1 MKTIES
7 AIKRS
12 IKRIQEK
19 EQQQTWLN
27 FGKAALPQKN
37 ALLKGLLNDWFMGK
51 ETDLDQV
58 LHFLQEMKIPVSAGS
73 DVYLLWVQIQQWHS
87 FPVAFEEW
95 RQSTEEIFRD
105 FSLRFNIRY
114 CLIFQIK
121 RLLEYL
127 FTAWKIS

>member
-1 MKTIES
+1 
-7 AIKRS
+7 
-12 IKRIQEK
+12 
-19 EQQQTWLN
+19 
-27 FGKAALPQKN
+27 
-37 ALLKGLLNDWFMGK
+37 MGK

-105 FSLRFNIRY
+105 FFLSVSTSDIV
-114 CLIFQIK
+114 
-121 RLLEYL
+121 L
-127 FTAWKIS
+127 FSR